1 VFFLARIDGREKDE
15 LRSIKVEGYPNFIKY
30 PRGSVLISM
39 GNTRVL
45 CNASVLERVPPFL
58 RDRGQGWLTAEYNML
73 PASTHTRRER
83 EGRRGGHISGRTQEI
98 SRMIGRSLRGVVD
111 LKKLGERSVYVD
123 CEVLQADGGTR
134 CASICGAFIALRAAM
149 NSLLE
154 DKIILEDPINENIGA
169 ISLGNIDGELL
180 LDLNYEEDSKAE
192 VHLNVI
198 MTESKKIIEIQGTAE
213 GMPFSIDNLNEMV
226 ELAYKGISS
235 IIKIQKSID

>member
-1 VFFLARIDGREKDE
+1 MDNRNNDE
-15 LRSIKVEGYPNFIKY
+15 LRSIKIEGYPNFIKY

-58 RDRGQGWLTAEYNML
+58 RDKGQGWLTAEYNML

-83 EGRRGGHISGRTQEI
+83 EGRRGSHISGRTQEI
-98 SRMIGRSLRGVVD
+98 SRIIGRSLRGIID
-111 LKKLGERSVYVD
+111 LNKLGERSVFID

-134 CASICGAFIALRAAM
+134 CASICGAFLALRAAM
-149 NSLLE
+149 DSLLE
-154 DKIILEDPINENIGA
+154 EKIISKDPINENIA
-169 ISLGNIDGELL
+169 AVSLGFIGGELL

-192 VHLNVI
+192 VDLNVI

-213 GMPFSIDNLNEMV
+213 NNPFSVEDLNGMI
-226 ELAYKGISS
+226 ELAFKGISN
-235 IIKIQKSID
+235 IIEKQKSII